1 MADELVVGARSGAT
15 PTPRRAP
22 TVTSTPTATTKLAE
36 RGAVTAE
43 AAAVLPLLL
52 ALAWGL
58 LWVICL
64 ASAQVRVVD
73 TAREVARAAA
83 RGDTAPDV
91 DSGED
96 PVRVSVTRSG
106 GTVHVVATSTVR
118 GPGGLFAVLPS
129 VELTS
134 TAVAAEEPS

>member
-1 MADELVVGARSGAT
+1 MVVGARRGTT
-15 PTPRRAP
+15 PTQRRTP
-22 TVTSTPTATTKLAE
+22 TVTSPPAPASPPAGGE

-43 AAAVLPLLL
+43 AAAVVPLLL

-58 LWVICL
+58 LWVVCL
-64 ASAQVRVVD
+64 AATQVRVVD
-73 TAREVARAAA
+73 TAREVARAEA

-91 DSGED
+91 DSGD
-96 PVRVSVTRSG
+96 APVRVSVTRSG
-106 GTVHVVATSTVR
+106 DAVRVVATSTVG

-134 TAVAAEEPS
+134 TAVAVEEPS

>member
-1 MADELVVGARSGAT
+1 MSPGTPLVA
-15 PTPRRAP
+15 PRCG
-22 TVTSTPTATTKLAE
+22 E

-64 ASAQVRVVD
+64 ASTQVRVVD

-83 RGDTAPDV
+83 RGETAPDV
-91 DSGED
+91 ASGD
-96 PVRVSVTRSG
+96 GPVRVSVSRSG
-106 GTVHVVATSTVR
+106 DTVRVVATSTVG
-118 GPGGLFAVLPS
+118 GPGGLFAVLPA

-134 TAVAAEEPS
+134 TAVAVEEPS